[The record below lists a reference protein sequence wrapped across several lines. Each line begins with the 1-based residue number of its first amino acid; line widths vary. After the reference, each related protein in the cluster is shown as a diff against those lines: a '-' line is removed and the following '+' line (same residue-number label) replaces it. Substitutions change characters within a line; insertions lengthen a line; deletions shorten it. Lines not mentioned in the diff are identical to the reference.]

1 MDELLKTLM
10 ILSNYCKE
18 VENCKECSLKQF
30 CGQIIQ
36 DWY

>member
-1 MDELLKTLM
+1 MDELLKALI

-18 VENCKECSLKQF
+18 TENCKECLLKPF